1 MFESIFFKFIFIVFI
16 CLLVIFIMNYFY
28 RKNVK
33 NKIINY
39 LLSCSNLEQEILKS
53 FLQNPHKT
61 FPLTKDANIT
71 KNLLQLNIIFL
82 KEIVSGAKYNNYVF
96 NPLIKKIIHKNKDL
110 KKIYHE

>member
-61 FPLTKDANIT
+61 FHLTKDAKIT

-82 KEIVSGAKYNNYVF
+82 KE
-96 NPLIKKIIHKNKDL
+96 
-110 KKIYHE
+110 